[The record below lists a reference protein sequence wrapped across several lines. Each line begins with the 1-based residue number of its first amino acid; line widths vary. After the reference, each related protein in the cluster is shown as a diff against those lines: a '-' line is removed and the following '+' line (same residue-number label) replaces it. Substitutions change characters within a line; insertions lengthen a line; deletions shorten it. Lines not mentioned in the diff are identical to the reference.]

1 MAGLQHHQKPQHK
14 NLGSRPGTPPELL
27 SSTAVREH
35 CHNLPQPY
43 RILSLPKP
51 PKLHTWTGITQ
62 NSMAGPRHLQSG
74 ALPKL
79 PPTPQTR
86 MKAPTKTSQ
95 SQTTTGITQSPG
107 QDHGITKISNL
118 HPGRTRALPKLLQS
132 HIWTRTIPKPPNPTR
147 EDCGIIKTPQS
158 QTRTGIINSPWQECG
173 SMKIFRFALGHHKS
187 SQPQTRTGITEFLH
201 QD

>member
-118 HPGRTRALPKLLQS
+118 HPGRTGHCQNSCNPTSGPEQYLNLPTL
-132 HIWTRTIPKPPNPTR
+132 HVRTVASLKHPSPKP
-147 EDCGIIKTPQS
+147 GL
-158 QTRTGIINSPWQECG
+158 
-173 SMKIFRFALGHHKS
+173 A
-187 SQPQTRTGITEFLH
+187 
-201 QD
+201 